1 VKRINTFT
9 AIMVL
14 LVAGVLGGATFG
26 QVIPGMG
33 SKSASAAMLEVQQQ
47 APLSPVGNG
56 FTYQGKLNSGG
67 APATGQY
74 DFTFTLFDSLSGGLQ
89 VGSPVALTNQAVS
102 NGIFTVV
109 LNFPATAF
117 RGEAR
122 WLQIAVR
129 PANSGNYV
137 TLTPRQAL
145 TAAPYAMS
153 APWDGLY
160 NKPVGF
166 NPARPVHNRTV
177 LDNTSADVGEYPSI
191 AIGVDGLPLISYWDK
206 ASGDLK
212 VIHCETL
219 NCSQDS
225 TFVVDS
231 LGNVGKYSSLA
242 IGSDGLGLIAYLN
255 LDNATIRVAHC
266 TNIECSTSTT
276 SIATLVSTAD
286 WLSLNIGPNGLGYI
300 SYYDPAT
307 QDLMLAICNN
317 VPCSSAATQTVMAG
331 GQGVM
336 YGKVNALTFLG
347 DGHAFIAQRGEI
359 SGVGGEFYMN
369 ECTNAQCSAQTT
381 WIIDSDPPT
390 DISLAVGPDGVL
402 WSAYVKNNGLYLRRF
417 IEDGTG
423 NNLDTPIA
431 TNVKYPSIAV
441 LPSGLPI
448 ISFYDATS
456 GDLKVVTFHRIT
468 VPTAAPWTLDIE
480 YVAISLD
487 TLNNTGLYSS
497 MTIGADG
504 NPIIAYHEESGGD
517 LKVIHCS
524 HPSCIQYSR
533 GR

>member
-1 VKRINTFT
+1 VKGINTFT

-33 SKSASAAMLEVQQQ
+33 GTSASAAVLEVQQQ

-89 VGSPVALTNQAVS
+89 VGSPVTLTGQAVN

-137 TLTPRQAL
+137 TLSPRQAL

-153 APWDGLY
+153 APWDGVY

-166 NPARPVHNRTV
+166 NPARPTFNSTV
-177 LDNTSADVGEYPSI
+177 LDNTSADLGEYPSI

-206 ASGDLK
+206 GNGDLK

-225 TFVVDS
+225 TFIVDS
-231 LGNVGKYSSLA
+231 TGNVGKYSSLA

-266 TNIECSTSTT
+266 TNIECSNSTT

-286 WLSLNIGPNGLGYI
+286 WLSLNIGPNGLGHI

-317 VPCSSAATQTVMAG
+317 VPCSTAATQTVMAG
-331 GQGVM
+331 APGAL

-347 DGHAFIAQRGEI
+347 DGHAYIAQRAE
-359 SGVGGEFYMN
+359 SSV
-369 ECTNAQCSAQTT
+369 
-381 WIIDSDPPT
+381 
-390 DISLAVGPDGVL
+390 AVVD
-402 WSAYVKNNGLYLRRF
+402 F
-417 IEDGTG
+417 T
-423 NNLDTPIA
+423 
-431 TNVKYPSIAV
+431 
-441 LPSGLPI
+441 
-448 ISFYDATS
+448 
-456 GDLKVVTFHRIT
+456 
-468 VPTAAPWTLDIE
+468 
-480 YVAISLD
+480 
-487 TLNNTGLYSS
+487 
-497 MTIGADG
+497 
-504 NPIIAYHEESGGD
+504 
-517 LKVIHCS
+517 
-524 HPSCIQYSR
+524 
-533 GR
+533 